1 MLAGSSPL
9 EFADLEDMRGA
20 HVWVDLDEVAGA
32 LPGVFG
38 FIRIV
43 EIAHGESVVLT
54 EAEVLGWQV
63 DEAALCVLP
72 VHADDDEDLIRAIP
86 VLLEVAEYFLGAASF
101 AAIRIRIIWLFK

>member
-9 EFADLEDMRGA
+9 ELADFEDMRGA

-38 FIRIV
+38 LIRIV
-43 EIAHGESVVLT
+43 EIAHGESIVFA
-54 EAEVLGWQV
+54 EAEVVEWQV

-72 VHADDDEDLIRAIP
+72 VHADDD
-86 VLLEVAEYFLGAASF
+86 
-101 AAIRIRIIWLFK
+101 